1 MIRRPFAALLAI
13 AALTL
18 AFDQATKA
26 VVRNVMPVN
35 ASVGVIPGTF
45 YLTHVENVGAAFGL
59 LPGQR
64 VLFMLVSSIVLFV
77 IAVWVYRQRPRSA
90 WVVTALSLIAGGSLG
105 NLIDRAGSG
114 VVTDFFEFGFIEFPV
129 FNIADTAIVVGVTIL
144 IAWLMFAPL
153 EPPLGGRADVP
164 DAGVEGEAEDARP

>member
-1 MIRRPFAALLAI
+1 MIRRPFAALVAI

-18 AFDQATKA
+18 VLDQASKA
-26 VVRNVMPVN
+26 VVRAVVPIN
-35 ASVGVIPGTF
+35 ASIGIIPGAF

-64 VLFMLVSSIVLFV
+64 LLFMLVSSVVLFV
-77 IAVWVYRQRPRSA
+77 IAVWVYRQRPRSV
-90 WVVTALSLIAGGSLG
+90 WVVAALSLIAGGSLG
-105 NLIDRAGSG
+105 NLIDRAGAG

-129 FNIADTAIVVGVTIL
+129 FNVADSAIVVGVTIL

-153 EPPLGGRADVP
+153 EPPLGGRADGP
-164 DAGVEGEAEDARP
+164 EPPPEGEAKDASS